1 MNLQQ
6 TIGRISERHQVSA
19 EAVATLAEAMRRG
32 GNRMAQFSHPE
43 LGGYGQ
49 WLPGMTQ
56 IGDMFNRELRARVE
70 RLCADLSKALDD
82 EKGETSPKVVLDTA
96 SGHPKPET
104 AFPAMKPL
112 EPMKLMKPMEP
123 MKPMQP
129 MEPMKPMHGFE
140 SGGKDR
146 WWPENLGDSPNSAG
160 GQNEMRYAYFADKHR
175 LVVDEGGG
183 NITVY
188 DTGDHQVSGVQQHQ
202 SGGGKKL
209 VFSSEEGEVDL
220 GSLKKV

>member
-6 TIGRISERHQVSA
+6 TIGRLSERYDVST
-19 EAVATLAEAMRRG
+19 EAVAMLAEAMRRG

-70 RLCADLSKALDD
+70 HLCVDLSKALD
-82 EKGETSPKVVLDTA
+82 EEHSAKTVSDTA
-96 SGHPKPET
+96 RDGRASEREIPNMTP
-104 AFPAMKPL
+104 MKPL
-112 EPMKLMKPMEP
+112 K
-123 MKPMQP
+123 P
-129 MEPMKPMHGFE
+129 MEPMKPMHGFDSDPKE
-140 SGGKDR
+140 R

-160 GQNEMRYAYFADKHR
+160 GQNEMRYAYFADKNR
-175 LVVDEGGG
+175 LAVDEGSGK
-183 NITVY
+183 ITVY
-188 DTGDHQVSGVQQHQ
+188 DTDGHKVSGVQQHQ
-202 SGGGKKL
+202 SGSGKKL
-209 VFSSEEGEVDL
+209 VFSSEHGEMDL